1 MIFMRT
7 NRSNP
12 ERVFIT
18 AQNDHLATL
27 TNGQAVMWNLTS
39 PDGVGVIICGTAATK
54 SFAFAGIAAESIV
67 AGEFGLIQ
75 VWGYH
80 SAVIVTCGATCDVI
94 TGGPLYMRLSELYL
108 SGPWIAA
115 GGTSAYGQCLQN
127 VGVAAV
133 ALEGYT
139 MDGSTTTIKAIIKAL

>member
-18 AQNDHLATL
+18 AQNDHSSTL

-39 PDGVGVIICGTAATK
+39 PDGVGVIICGTALKRTH
-54 SFAFAGIAAESIV
+54 AFAGIAAESIV

-80 SAVIVTCGATCDVI
+80 SAVIVTGGTTCDI
-94 TGGPLYMRLSELYL
+94 FSGCPLYMRLSELYL
-108 SGPWIAA
+108 TGPLFASGTTEEVSEEGI
-115 GGTSAYGQCLQN
+115 
-127 VGVAAV
+127 GVAAV
-133 ALEGYT
+133 ALEGT
-139 MDGSTTTIKAIIKAL
+139 GLVGTTTTIKAIIKAL